1 MFETCLN
8 LTSTN
13 AQRKIWSKIVPK
25 QSGNYTIKL
34 SWVCQGIFGISFKS
48 ILLTQPTLIW
58 NISLGKKMTS
68 PGLHRTKIAQGRIKP
83 MNLLL
88 QNFVKLCLNFRN
100 TSLPLNYIVYVLL
113 LNKSRVFEMLFK
125 FVASSSRMEDL
136 IFSKLTDSTFPKHTI
151 LI

>member
-1 MFETCLN
+1 
-8 LTSTN
+8 
-13 AQRKIWSKIVPK
+13 
-25 QSGNYTIKL
+25 
-34 SWVCQGIFGISFKS
+34 
-48 ILLTQPTLIW
+48 
-58 NISLGKKMTS
+58 MTS
-68 PGLHRTKIAQGRIKP
+68 PGLHRTKIAQGRIKL

-151 LI
+151 LIQYSKTQKKYFPAYKMLNFKVLSKTFLFGMILI

>member
-68 PGLHRTKIAQGRIKP
+68 PGLHRTKIAQGRIKL

-88 QNFVKLCLNFRN
+88 QNFVSCASILGILPCRLIILFMCYFWTNHVFLKC
-100 TSLPLNYIVYVLL
+100 SLSLWPVHHVWKI
-113 LNKSRVFEMLFK
+113 
-125 FVASSSRMEDL
+125 
-136 IFSKLTDSTFPKHTI
+136 
-151 LI
+151 